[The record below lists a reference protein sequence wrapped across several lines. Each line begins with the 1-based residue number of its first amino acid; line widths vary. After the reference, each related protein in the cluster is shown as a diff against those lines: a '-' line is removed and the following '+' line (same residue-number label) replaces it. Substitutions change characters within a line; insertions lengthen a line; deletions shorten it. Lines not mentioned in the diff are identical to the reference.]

1 MIDRQQLES
10 ILQRRF
16 PSATLDQIA
25 AAANAIMGLDRAE
38 PAAAHCGDDGHA
50 CCSGERRDMARVA
63 PALPLSHA

>member
-16 PSATLDQIA
+16 PGATLVQVA

-38 PAAAHCGDDGHA
+38 SSGGHCGENGRA
-50 CCSGERRDMARVA
+50 CCSRAELCSKRSGRVRM
-63 PALPLSHA
+63 SS

>member
-16 PSATLDQIA
+16 PSATLDQVA

-38 PAAAHCGDDGHA
+38 SGSGHCGDEGHA
-50 CCSGERRDMARVA
+50 CCSGGHRDPSRVA
-63 PALPLSHA
+63 PPLPVSHA

>member
-16 PSATLDQIA
+16 PGAALDQIA

-38 PAAAHCGDDGHA
+38 SAGGHCGEDGHA
-50 CCSGERRDMARVA
+50 CCSHTRSDARKVA
-63 PALPLSHA
+63 PALPVSHA

>member
-16 PSATLDQIA
+16 PGATLDQIA

-38 PAAAHCGDDGHA
+38 SAGGHCGDHSHA
-50 CCSGERRDMARVA
+50 CCSRDRSGAPRVA
-63 PALPLSHA
+63 PALPVSPA